1 MEWPPVARIE
11 EAVRRRPDTTIE
23 TVAEANHYPIVLT
36 DRFAAQV
43 ARHIEAGETP

>member
-1 MEWPPVARIE
+1 MGWPPVARIE
-11 EAVRRRPDTTIE
+11 EAVRRRPDITIE
-23 TVAEANHYPIVLT
+23 TVANHYPIVLT